1 MNILLLA
8 ACPFFQNRGTPIA
21 IKLAAEV
28 LAGAGHR
35 LHILTYPEGEPVPI
49 PNGTMTRIS
58 ALPGVKNIKP
68 GPSWKKLVYDLV
80 MFFRVFGL
88 IKKNRFDIIHAVEET
103 AFMALVMKKI
113 FRIPFVYDLD
123 SSLSQQISEKY
134 AFLKPLKSIMHFFEK
149 KAIQESAGAIAV
161 CKALEEEVRQY
172 RPDKLICRLE
182 DITLLPEREG
192 EEDHSRP
199 EAFPEPV
206 IMYVGN
212 LEKYQGI
219 DLLLEGFQKALPR
232 VGDALLVII
241 GGGESE
247 IKHYQKRV
255 EELGMGERVV
265 FLGPKPISE
274 LSYWLAQAR
283 ILVSPRTQGNNTP
296 MKIFSYL
303 DSGKPVLAT
312 RLPTHTQV
320 LDDEISCLVDPT
332 SEDMAEGMAILM
344 ENASLRD
351 KLSMAAKKRVQEEY
365 CFEAFQKKLVHFYN
379 QLEASLLNSPSPRPS
394 RF

>member
-21 IKLAAEV
+21 IKLVAEV

-35 LHILTYPEGEPVPI
+35 LHILTYPEGEPVSI
-49 PNGTMTRIS
+49 LNGTLTRIS
-58 ALPGVKNIKP
+58 ALPGVNNIKP
-68 GPSWKKLVYDLV
+68 GPSWKKLIYDLV
-80 MFFRVFGL
+80 MFFKVFGL
-88 IKKNRFDIIHAVEET
+88 IRKNHFDVIHAVEET

-123 SSLSQQISEKY
+123 SSMSQQISEKY
-134 AFLKPLKSIMHFFEK
+134 VFFKSFKSIMHFFEK
-149 KAIQESAGAIAV
+149 KAIRESAGAIAV
-161 CKALEEEVRQY
+161 CKVLEEEVRQC
-172 RPDKLICRLE
+172 RPDKLLCRLE
-182 DITLLPEREG
+182 DITLLPDRQP
-192 EEDHSRP
+192 EETHSRP
-199 EAFPEPV
+199 DAFREPV

-232 VGDALLVII
+232 VGDARLVII

-247 IKHYQKRV
+247 IKHYQSRG
-255 EELGMGERVV
+255 EELGIGERVV
-265 FLGPKPISE
+265 FIGPKPISE
-274 LSYWLAQAR
+274 LSYWLDQAR

-320 LDDEISCLVDPT
+320 LDEEISYLAAPT
-332 SEDMAEGMAILM
+332 SEDMAEGMAVLM
-344 ENASLRD
+344 ENASLRE
-351 KLSMAAKKRVQEEY
+351 KLSIAAKKRVQEEY
-365 CFEAFQKKLVHFYN
+365 CFEAFQKKLVQFYE
-379 QLEASLLNSPSPRPS
+379 QLEASLKDAPSPGPV
-394 RF
+394 

>member
-49 PNGTMTRIS
+49 PNGTITRIS

-80 MFFRVFGL
+80 MFFKVFGL
-88 IKKNRFDIIHAVEET
+88 VKRNRFDIIHAVEET
-103 AFMALVMKKI
+103 VFIALVMKKI

-134 AFLKPLKSIMHFFEK
+134 AFLKPFKSIIHFFEK
-149 KAIQESAGAIAV
+149 KAIRESAGAIAV
-161 CKALEEEVRQY
+161 CKALEEEVRQC
-172 RPDKLICRLE
+172 RPEKLICRLE
-182 DITLLPEREG
+182 DITLLPDREP

-199 EAFPEPV
+199 DAFREPV

-219 DLLLEGFQKALPR
+219 DLLLEGFQKALPK

-247 IKHYQKRV
+247 IKHYRSRV

-320 LDDEISCLVDPT
+320 LDDEISYLIAPT
-332 SEDMAEGMAILM
+332 SGDMAEGMAVLM
-344 ENASLRD
+344 ENTSLRD
-351 KLSMAAKKRVQEEY
+351 RLSMAAKKRVQEEY
-365 CFEAFQKKLVHFYN
+365 CFEAFQKKLVQFYN
-379 QLEASLLNSPSPRPS
+379 QLEASLIDSPPPGPI
-394 RF
+394 